1 MLVSY
6 KAPWGKAG
14 GGAPNNNVSYQA
26 VRQTDRQTNL
36 FCLSATL

>member
-14 GGAPNNNVSYQA
+14 GGAPNDNVSLQA
-26 VRQTDRQTNL
+26 DRQIDR
-36 FCLSATL
+36 